1 VSAPY
6 TMAEVDA
13 TGPYFTPAGT
23 HAAMCEVGRL
33 RATVAAL
40 ASVTAERDE
49 ARAEMAHKVEE
60 YRLITNA
67 AVAEKARADAAEV
80 REAALRAALVECVAA
95 LRSAPA
101 TVRYGAWA
109 EGTRANAIAHGDAA
123 LAAPDPGAW
132 VRREELDREKREA
145 DFVIEGLKG
154 TARLL
159 KETQGTEMK
168 RVAEAAWDA
177 GYNAGTRPEA
187 MGSRPSPAVVK
198 RADLA
203 ALLEGTR

>member
-1 VSAPY
+1 MSFES
-6 TMAEVDA
+6 MENNKRMEDLRKEIQKQRDLRKKAE
-13 TGPYFTPAGT
+13 
-23 HAAMCEVGRL
+23 
-33 RATVAAL
+33 
-40 ASVTAERDE
+40 SERDE

-67 AVAEKARADAAEV
+67 AVAEKARADAAEI

-123 LAAPDPGAW
+123 LAAPDPAAW
-132 VRREELDREKREA
+132 VRREELEAAIDRHQVAHARAEVAEREM
-145 DFVIEGLKG
+145 
-154 TARLL
+154 R
-159 KETQGTEMK
+159 
-168 RVAEAAWDA
+168 RVAEEAYRA
-177 GYNAGTRPEA
+177 GRSAGNERGTSVSHEQR
-187 MGSRPSPAVVK
+187 MT
-198 RADLA
+198 ADLT